1 MRETAFLPGTGVYDP
16 HIRNRTMFIKLDGS
30 GTLAQQ
36 IYHTLRRAILAG
48 QLAPGA
54 RLPATRTLAHE
65 LGVSRNTVLLAY
77 DQLLAEGYTVGQ
89 TGSGTYVAAALPD
102 VTLSPPDADAY
113 TARAREGTTLRL
125 STYGRRVA
133 QNTSISPPSALPH
146 CHPVRYDFRY
156 GLPDVAAFPHET
168 WRRLLARR
176 ARTVSVSALHYGPPE
191 GYAPLRE
198 AIAAYLRRSR
208 AVLCDP
214 EQIIVV
220 NGSQQALDLTAR
232 VLLDVGDTVLIEE
245 PHYQGARHVFLA
257 AGAELVTVPVDAE
270 GLVTTALPD
279 ARAGARLGYGTPPH
293 PFPPGAIMSLVRRLA
308 LLQWAETSEVYVL
321 EDDYDSEFRY
331 AGRPVEAVQGLDRSG
346 RVIYVGTFSKV
357 LFPALRLGYLVLPPP
372 LVPLFT
378 AAKWLTDRHT
388 STLEQAV
395 LTDFIHEGHFE
406 HHLRRSRTRNAAR
419 RAVLLDALS
428 TYLGPRV
435 EVSGAHAGVHLLV
448 WLRDVAP
455 HQLGVYIDCA
465 ARAGVGLYSVTPY
478 YLTPPPRAGLLLGYA
493 AMTAEE
499 IRAGVQCLAAVLDHG
514 AWQGATGSQEDG
526 R

>member
-1 MRETAFLPGTGVYDP
+1 
-16 HIRNRTMFIKLDGS
+16 MFIKLDGS
-30 GTLAQQ
+30 GTLSQQ
-36 IYHTLRRAILAG
+36 IYHALRRAILAG
-48 QLAPGA
+48 QLAPGT
-54 RLPATRTLAHE
+54 RLPATRALAYE

-89 TGSGTYVAAALPD
+89 TGSGTYVVDALPD
-102 VTLSPPDADAY
+102 VTLSPHDARIQAAH
-113 TARAREGTTLRL
+113 TREGTTLHL
-125 STYGRRVA
+125 SAYGRRVA
-133 QNTSISPPSALPH
+133 QNTFLPPPSAVTH
-146 CHPVRYDFRY
+146 CQPVYYDFRY
-156 GLPDVAAFPHET
+156 GLPDVAAFPHDT

-176 ARTVSVSALHYGPPE
+176 ARATSMQALHYGPPE

-198 AIAAYLRRSR
+198 AIASYLQRAR
-208 AVLCDP
+208 AVVCEP

-232 VLLDVGDTVLIEE
+232 VLLDAGDKVLIEE
-245 PHYQGARHVFLA
+245 PHYQGARQVFLA
-257 AGAELVTVPVDAE
+257 AGAQLMTIPIDAE
-270 GLVTTALPD
+270 GLITTVFPD
-279 ARAGARLGYGTPPH
+279 AAVGARLVYVTPSH
-293 PFPPGAIMSLVRRLA
+293 QFPTGAIMTLVRRLA
-308 LLQWAETSEVYVL
+308 LLQWAETAEAYVL

-331 AGRPVEAVQGLDRSG
+331 EGRPVEAVQGLDRSG

-419 RAVLLDALS
+419 RAALLEALE
-428 TYLGPRV
+428 TYLGRRV
-435 EVSGAHAGVHLLV
+435 EVSGANAGVHLLV

-455 HQLGVYIDCA
+455 SQLGACIDCA
-465 ARAGVGLYSVTPY
+465 AQAGVGLYAVTPY

-493 AMTAEE
+493 AMTVDD
-499 IRAGVQCLAAVLDHG
+499 IRAGIQRLAAVLDRG
-514 AWQGATGSQEDG
+514 EWRQAAGRQEDI

>member
-1 MRETAFLPGTGVYDP
+1 
-16 HIRNRTMFIKLDGS
+16 MFIKLDGS
-30 GTLAQQ
+30 GTLSQQ
-36 IYHTLRRAILAG
+36 IYHALRRAILAG

-54 RLPATRTLAHE
+54 RLPATRALAYE

-89 TGSGTYVAAALPD
+89 TGSGTYVADALPD
-102 VTLSPPDADAY
+102 VTLSSHDARVQAVH
-113 TARAREGTTLRL
+113 TREGTTLHL

-133 QNTSISPPSALPH
+133 QNTFLPPPSAVPH
-146 CHPVRYDFRY
+146 CQPVRYDFRY
-156 GLPDVAAFPHET
+156 GLPDVAAFPHDT

-176 ARTVSVSALHYGPPE
+176 ARAISMQTLHYGPPE

-198 AIAAYLRRSR
+198 AIASYLQRAR
-208 AVLCDP
+208 AVVCEP

-232 VLLDVGDTVLIEE
+232 VLLDAGDKVLIEE
-245 PHYQGARHVFLA
+245 PHYQGARQVFLA
-257 AGAELVTVPVDAE
+257 AGAQLMTIPIDAE
-270 GLVTTALPD
+270 GLVTTAFPD
-279 ARAGARLGYGTPPH
+279 AAAGARLVYVTPSH
-293 PFPPGAIMSLVRRLA
+293 QFPTGAIMSLVRRLA
-308 LLQWAETSEVYVL
+308 LLQWAETAEAYVL

-331 AGRPVEAVQGLDRSG
+331 EGRPVEAVQGLDRSG

-419 RAVLLDALS
+419 RAALLEALE
-428 TYLGPRV
+428 TYLGWCV
-435 EVSGAHAGVHLLV
+435 EVSGANAGVHLLV

-455 HQLGVYIDCA
+455 SQLGACIDCA
-465 ARAGVGLYSVTPY
+465 AQAGVGLYPVTPY
-478 YLTPPPRAGLLLGYA
+478 YLTPPPWAGLLLGYA
-493 AMTAEE
+493 AMTTDD
-499 IRAGVQCLAAVLDHG
+499 IRAGIQRLAAVLDRG
-514 AWQGATGSQEDG
+514 EWRQAAGRQEDI

>member
-1 MRETAFLPGTGVYDP
+1 
-16 HIRNRTMFIKLDGS
+16 MFIKLDGS

-36 IYHTLRRAILAG
+36 IYHAIRHAILAG

-89 TGSGTYVAAALPD
+89 TWSGTYVASALPD
-102 VTLSPPDADAY
+102 VTLSPPDAEAY
-113 TARAREGTTLRL
+113 AVRAREGTTLRL
-125 STYGRRVA
+125 SAYGRRVA
-133 QNTSISPPSALPH
+133 QNTSLPPPSALPH

-176 ARTVSVSALHYGPPE
+176 ARGVSMPALHYGPPE

-232 VLLDVGDTVLIEE
+232 VLLDAGDTVLIEE
-245 PHYQGARHVFLA
+245 PHYQGARQVFLA
-257 AGAELVTVPVDAE
+257 AGARLVPVPVDPE

-279 ARAGARLGYGTPPH
+279 AHAGARLVYVTPSH
-293 PFPPGAIMSLVRRLA
+293 QFPTGAIMSLVRRLA
-308 LLQWAETSEVYVL
+308 LLQWAETTEAFVL

-346 RVIYVGTFSKV
+346 RVIYIGTFSKV

-372 LVPLFT
+372 LVALFA

-419 RAVLLDALS
+419 RTALLEALS
-428 TYLGPRV
+428 THLGPRV
-435 EVSGAHAGVHLLV
+435 EVSGANAGVHLLV
-448 WLRDVAP
+448 WLRDIAP
-455 HQLGVYIDCA
+455 HQLSVFIDCA
-465 ARAGVGLYSVTPY
+465 AQAGVGLYPVTPY
-478 YLTPPPRAGLLLGYA
+478 YFAPPPRAGLLLGYA
-493 AMTAEE
+493 AMTEEE
-499 IRAGVQCLAAVLDHG
+499 IRAGIQCLAAVLDHG
-514 AWQGATGSQEDG
+514 AWQCARDSQEDT